1 MKVVPRKIAEL
12 QEGFVLGK
20 DLYVENRMLMKKGSV
35 LTARIITLLKNRNV
49 QHVYIEVPID
59 KEVNQ
64 IQSITVQ
71 PQQNSLVSSEWD
83 EMPKF
88 LQALAKIE
96 YGETIWSCFKKYGWY
111 RICARFI
118 WNVYGESKLSK
129 AIADTK
135 KYDEY
140 TYMHA
145 LDVFTLGTLFAKK
158 KVFLI

>member
-88 LQALAKIE
+88 LQALAALSTE
-96 YGETIWSCFKKYGWY
+96 RRYGHALKKYG
-111 RICARFI
+111 
-118 WNVYGESKLSK
+118 
-129 AIADTK
+129 
-135 KYDEY
+135 
-140 TYMHA
+140 
-145 LDVFTLGTLFAKK
+145 
-158 KVFLI
+158 